1 MIECK
6 KLTRRFGR
14 TLALDGID
22 LHVAP
27 GELHGFIGPNGA
39 GKTTAMR
46 ILATL
51 TKPTRGEALVD
62 GVSVTK
68 YPQRARMLV
77 GYMPDFFG
85 VYDNLKAWEYLDL
98 YAGCVG
104 LSASERRKRIDAL
117 LALTALTDK
126 REAYVDHLS
135 RGMKQRLCLAR
146 AMLHDPKLLILDE
159 PASGMDPHA
168 RAQMRDIL
176 RDVAGMGKT
185 VLISSHILPE
195 LSELCDSMTILE
207 RGNVVFTGSAEEIG
221 RKLSGESRLIVRFV
235 EPPRDEQAQRVKELL
250 INACNTEVQVGED
263 GIWRVTGRGTDVRD
277 AELLTQIMALDVRVS
292 AFYRERATLES
303 VFMEVTQ
310 GETQSNS

>member
-1 MIECK
+1 MIQCK
-6 KLTRRFGR
+6 KLTKRFGK

-51 TKPTRGEALVD
+51 TKPTRGEAFID
-62 GVSVTK
+62 GASVTK
-68 YPQRARMLV
+68 DPQRARMLV

-126 REAYVDHLS
+126 REAYVDNLS

-176 RDVAGMGKT
+176 RDVAAMGKT

-195 LSELCDSMTILE
+195 LSELCNSMTILE
-207 RGNVVFTGSAEEIG
+207 RGNIVFTGSSKEIA
-221 RKLSGESRLIVRFV
+221 KKISGESRLIIRFI
-235 EPPRDEQAQRVKELL
+235 EPPQGEQAQHARELL
-250 INACNTEVQVGED
+250 SNGCNAEIQVHPD
-263 GIWRVTGRGTDVRD
+263 GSWHVMCVGTDERD
-277 AELLTQIMALDVRVS
+277 AQLLSQLLSSGAHIS

-303 VFMEVTQ
+303 VFMEVTR
-310 GETQSNS
+310 GEAQSDL

>member
-6 KLTRRFGR
+6 KLTRRYGR

-22 LHVAP
+22 LHISQ

-51 TKPTRGEALVD
+51 TRPTRGEALVD

-68 YPQRARMLV
+68 DPQRARRLV

-104 LSASERRKRIDAL
+104 LSACERRKRIDAL

-126 REAYVDHLS
+126 REAYVDNLS

-176 RDVAGMGKT
+176 CDVAGMGKT

-235 EPPRDEQAQRVKELL
+235 ESPRDEQAQRVKELL
-250 INACNTEVQVGED
+250 INACNAEVQVGED

-277 AELLTQIMALDVRVS
+277 AELLAQIMALDVRVS